1 MSLAMPPAL
10 SVVEEASLNEFQ
22 LESVRLFS
30 HAARALTLPK
40 SLGQIYGLLYAT
52 PEPLHLGEVVSGL
65 QISKGSA
72 SQGLRW
78 LRDLG
83 AVKLTF
89 RPGDRRDRFVA
100 ETELRQ
106 LATGFLRNTAEPHL
120 GNGESHLERLE
131 RVSHTTTTS
140 GEREFLRARV
150 KKLRRWHRFAHRV
163 LPVVLK
169 MAEKF

>member
-1 MSLAMPPAL
+1 MRFASPAD
-10 SVVEEASLNEFQ
+10 SSAPASTGLNEFQ
-22 LESVRLFS
+22 LESVELFS
-30 HAARALTLPK
+30 HAARAIALPR

-52 PEPLHLGEVVSGL
+52 PEPLHLGDVFAGL

-78 LRDLG
+78 LRELG
-83 AVKLTF
+83 AVNVVLL
-89 RPGDRRDRFVA
+89 PGDRRDRFVA

-120 GNGESHLERLE
+120 GNGSGHLERLE
-131 RVSHTTTTS
+131 QVSANMLTDGNHK
-140 GEREFLRARV
+140 FLLARV
-150 KKLRRWHRFAHRV
+150 KKLRRWHQLAHRV
-163 LPVVLK
+163 LPVILK